1 MKTTDITPVQY
12 NERAIPGRF
21 TLTQRVRDHD
31 KNFPTRETE
40 VLATREEIDNL
51 VRDGYLIR
59 ERLLPE
65 HECARLRA
73 ALDETVARDTN
84 LETMGGKAFGGIF
97 IRHLMDKDPAFLG
110 LLKFAPTLS
119 IARAVFGPYVQN
131 RGLTGRVVY
140 PDSQVTD
147 TEWHFH
153 QRLIPDPVP
162 PWLMRPQ
169 TLDILLYLD
178 DITDISGPLCVVPGS
193 HNRIDVDMP
202 AHEHGELP
210 GQVMIKVPAGSVVM
224 CHGALWHRAMPTKPG
239 APIRRL
245 LLWSYG
251 PGWGKP
257 AIYGVKPEN
266 GYTQQLLDERPD
278 EETRELLGT
287 AGFM

>member
-1 MKTTDITPVQY
+1 MNITPISY
-12 NERAIPGRF
+12 NDSAIPGRY

-31 KNFPTRETE
+31 KNFPTRQTE
-40 VLATREEIDNL
+40 VLASREEIAAL

-59 ERLLPE
+59 ECLLPSRE
-65 HECARLRA
+65 IATLRA
-73 ALDETVARDTN
+73 AMDETVAGDTN

-97 IRHLMDKDPAFLG
+97 IRHLMDKHPAFLG

-140 PDSQVTD
+140 PDSPNTA

-153 QRLIPDPVP
+153 QRLIPDPMP

-169 TLDILLYLD
+169 TLDVLLYLD
-178 DITDISGPLCVVPGS
+178 DITDVSGPLCVVPGS
-193 HNRIDVDMP
+193 HNWLEVDMP
-202 AHEHGELP
+202 AHNHGDLP
-210 GQVMIKVPAGSVVM
+210 GQKIIKVPAGSVVL
-224 CHGALWHRAMPTKPG
+224 CHGALWHRALPTQPN
-239 APIRRL
+239 APVRRL

-251 PGWGKP
+251 PGWGKQ
-257 AIYGVKPEN
+257 AIYGVKPKN
-266 GYTQQLLDERPD
+266 GLTQQLLAERPD